1 MFSLVTK
8 LILLALVSLCIEAQY
23 FGGDADRFGQIR
35 LPNSR
40 TRRQEQVE
48 SHEDIPEVRATARKS
63 AAPEYSNTEDET
75 EPESHEDIPEVR
87 SPTEEEAVPG
97 PSDVSQSESHEDI
110 PEIRAIN
117 EELISRHRRQHEEDA
132 SYVEEEEEEEEEKSS
147 EYVDTIPGIV
157 EEVKAS
163 VDAPSDAE
171 IARFNAQAAA
181 PTEDAAGKD
190 THKLVPFDDSSS
202 SKAGGQLQRGESN
215 GQVAVPQAPAAPAA
229 ITTPAPFT
237 FATFAPFTFPTHA
250 PLPTVAPLGGAGA
263 SADLPTLATL
273 PPFGAPHTLPPSVFA
288 TNGPPTPD
296 PWAAYSL
303 STLFPLA
310 ATVEPVTIAGFPAQD
325 YSYGYRRI
333 EGQTYDG
340 VAVGQPGNLLYVFC
354 PNCFKKK

>member
-1 MFSLVTK
+1 MFSLVPK

-40 TRRQEQVE
+40 NRRQEQTE
-48 SHEDIPEVRATARKS
+48 SHEYIPEVRATARKS

-75 EPESHEDIPEVR
+75 EPESHEDIPEIR
-87 SPTEEEAVPG
+87 SPAEEEAVPA
-97 PSDVSQSESHEDI
+97 PLDVSQPESHEDI

-117 EELISRHRRQHEEDA
+117 EESVSRHRRQHEEDA
-132 SYVEEEEEEEEEKSS
+132 SYVEEEESS
-147 EYVDTIPGIV
+147 EYVDSSPGIV

-190 THKLVPFDDSSS
+190 TQKLVPLDDSSS

-215 GQVAVPQAPAAPAA
+215 GQAAVPQGNSAPAAPAA
-229 ITTPAPFT
+229 IATPAPFT
-237 FATFAPFTFPTHA
+237 FATFAPFTFPTLA

-263 SADLPTLATL
+263 SAGPPTPATL
-273 PPFGAPHTLPPSVFA
+273 PPIGAPHTLPPSVFA

-303 STLFPLA
+303 STLFPLG
-310 ATVEPVTIAGFPAQD
+310 ATIPPVTIAGFPAQD

-333 EGQTYDG
+333 EGQTYEG